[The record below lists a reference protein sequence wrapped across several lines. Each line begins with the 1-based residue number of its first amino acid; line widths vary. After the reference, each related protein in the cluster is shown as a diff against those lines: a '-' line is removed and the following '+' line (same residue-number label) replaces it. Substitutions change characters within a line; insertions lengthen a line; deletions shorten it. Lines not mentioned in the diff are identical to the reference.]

1 MLTRVFP
8 LNVKVSFEDRPYKL
22 GETINL
28 TMELSPRRDMEVRE
42 GRVDLVCEEHWTES
56 STLMVPDRRSYGGA
70 AGIGGAA
77 GFRGAGAAY
86 VPPPMV
92 PKQATE
98 EHRETYVHSSVVFL
112 ENAQLRSGVAA
123 RYNPRLDIDTEPP
136 PHADK
141 ATLSWRLKTT
151 VDVAG
156 ARDITA
162 RRPVKVT

>member
-1 MLTRVFP
+1 MVTRLFP
-8 LNVKVSFEDRPYKL
+8 LNVKVSVEDRSYRL

-28 TMELSPRRDMEVRE
+28 TVELSPRRDMEVRE
-42 GRVDLVCEEHWTES
+42 ARVDLVCEESWTES
-56 STLMVPDRRSYGGA
+56 FSVMVPDRRA
-70 AGIGGAA
+70 QRAQAQL
-77 GFRGAGAAY
+77 FRTSLVGT
-86 VPPPMV
+86 PPPV
-92 PKQATE
+92 PTIPKRVTKA
-98 EHRETYVHSSVVFL
+98 HRESFVHSSGVFL

-123 RYNPRLDIDTEPP
+123 SYNLRLDIDTEPP

-162 RRPVKVT
+162 RRLLKVTLG

>member
-1 MLTRVFP
+1 MVTRLFP

-28 TMELSPRRDMEVRE
+28 TVELSPRRDMEIRE
-42 GRVDLVCEEHWTES
+42 GRVDLVCEEVWREVFTVMMPVRGHSPYAREHAPS
-56 STLMVPDRRSYGGA
+56 VPQQR
-70 AGIGGAA
+70 
-77 GFRGAGAAY
+77 
-86 VPPPMV
+86 
-92 PKQATE
+92 TNT
-98 EHRETYVHSSVVFL
+98 HREAFVHSSVVFL

-123 RYNPRLDIDTEPP
+123 SYNLRLDIDTEPP

-162 RRPVKVT
+162 RRLVKVSLA